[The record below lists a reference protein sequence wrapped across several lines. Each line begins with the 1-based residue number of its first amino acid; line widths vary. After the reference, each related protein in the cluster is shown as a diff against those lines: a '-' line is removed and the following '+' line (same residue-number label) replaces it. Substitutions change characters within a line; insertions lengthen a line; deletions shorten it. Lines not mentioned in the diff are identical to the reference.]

1 MRPMLLMFIQQ
12 GCPSCEMARPEFEK
26 FKRRNP
32 MQLAL
37 EMDADGPFPS
47 HFKVKIHVT
56 PTYVLKNDEM
66 GVVHEGAM
74 KAEQIE
80 KWVRAA
86 IGATEE
92 GRVR

>member
-1 MRPMLLMFIQQ
+1 MVLFFVQQ
-12 GCPSCEMARPEFEK
+12 GCPSCESARPEFEK

-37 EMDADGPFPS
+37 ELDADGPYPK
-47 HFKVKIHVT
+47 HFKVKIRVT

-74 KAEQIE
+74 RSEQIE

-86 IGATEE
+86 IGATEDE
-92 GRVR
+92 RAR